1 MNFGSMLKFFRNLRG
16 YTQLELGANVGLND
30 VRIRQYESGSRTPRE
45 DLQKEFAEALDI
57 KDLYLETG
65 GFPESLEEAMYN
77 LFKLDSTY
85 PLKIE
90 EVDIKCEGKRGNT
103 YTKTEYVI
111 HFQDAAVASMTSFLP
126 AWKKM
131 RDTYDNEEI
140 TKEEYEDWKAN
151 WPSSTNADY
160 KSNVYNNKKIYKYHL
175 EGSSND

>member
-1 MNFGSMLKFFRNLRG
+1 MNFGSILRFFRNLRG
-16 YTQLELGANVGLND
+16 YTQVELGAKVGLND

-65 GFPESLEEAMYN
+65 GFPESLEEAMYS
-77 LFKLDSTY
+77 LFKLDTTY

-90 EVDIKCEGKRGNT
+90 EVDIEYTGKRGNT

-111 HFQDAAVASMTSFLP
+111 HFQDAAAASMSSFLP

-131 RDTYDNEEI
+131 RDAYDNEEI
-140 TKEEYEDWKAN
+140 TREEYEDWKAN

-160 KSNVYNNKKIYKYHL
+160 QSNMHNKKKNYKYHIG
-175 EGSSND
+175 EE